1 MQYKFNG
8 NWNGTKKGNGKWNG
22 NGKGNGNGTGTDGNG
37 EQCANERI
45 TVHYFQDIYRISG
58 QRINIVD
65 KQIHYNKFE

>member
-37 EQCANERI
+37 NNARTKELQYIISKIYIE
-45 TVHYFQDIYRISG
+45 FQD
-58 QRINIVD
+58 
-65 KQIHYNKFE
+65 KE